1 MTEQTDIR
9 ILVADDDKNIAQ
21 LIAMEC
27 GLEGFAVD
35 VVKDGQQAILKLRE
49 SAYSLAILDWNMPLM
64 SGYDVCRR
72 LRETGSGLPILMVT
86 ARDQTDDLVQALEAG
101 ADDYLCKPFN
111 IRALIARVKALL
123 RHTSASKPSKDLL
136 RFEKI
141 ELDTKQHRCL
151 IDGSPL
157 HLTVREFDLLVALM
171 EHPGQAMTRTQLI
184 ERVWGDDYFGD
195 DSIVDTYIRYLRKKL
210 EADGT
215 PRLIQTIRGVGFSL
229 RPA

>member
-1 MTEQTDIR
+1 MAEQSEIR

-27 GLEGFAVD
+27 ELEGLAVD
-35 VVKDGQQAILKLRE
+35 VVKDGQQAILRLRE
-49 SAYSLAILDWNMPLM
+49 ADYALAILDWNMPLM

-86 ARDQTDDLVQALEAG
+86 ARDQTDDLVQALDAG

-123 RHTSASKPSKDLL
+123 RRTSASRPSQDVL
-136 RFEKI
+136 RFQQI
-141 ELDTKQHRCL
+141 ELDTKRHCCSL
-151 IDGSPL
+151 DGALL

-195 DSIVDTYIRYLRKKL
+195 ESVVDTYIRYLRKKL
-210 EADGT
+210 EADGA

-229 RPA
+229 RAA

>member
-72 LRETGSGLPILMVT
+72 LREYSNRSMN
-86 ARDQTDDLVQALEAG
+86 
-101 ADDYLCKPFN
+101 C
-111 IRALIARVKALL
+111 
-123 RHTSASKPSKDLL
+123 
-136 RFEKI
+136 
-141 ELDTKQHRCL
+141 
-151 IDGSPL
+151 
-157 HLTVREFDLLVALM
+157 
-171 EHPGQAMTRTQLI
+171 
-184 ERVWGDDYFGD
+184 
-195 DSIVDTYIRYLRKKL
+195 
-210 EADGT
+210 
-215 PRLIQTIRGVGFSL
+215 
-229 RPA
+229 